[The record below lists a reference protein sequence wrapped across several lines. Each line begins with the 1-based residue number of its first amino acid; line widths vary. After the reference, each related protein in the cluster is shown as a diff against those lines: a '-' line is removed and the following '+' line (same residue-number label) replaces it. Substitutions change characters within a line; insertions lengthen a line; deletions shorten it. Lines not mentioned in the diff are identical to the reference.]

1 MPELVKRMDI
11 NSKFS
16 DISKILK
23 GSAVRELLKY
33 AEKPDVISF
42 SGGMPNPLSFPIKD
56 IEEIV
61 QYILENY
68 GAKALQYGTT
78 EGVEEL
84 RDLISKRLKSKYNIN
99 AKKENL
105 ITLNGSQSGLYMV
118 SKIFLNRKDY
128 VISEAPTY
136 VGAIT
141 AFNAQDPSWIA
152 IDLENDGMNMSILES
167 KIKYVLGEGK
177 IPKFIYVIPTFQNP
191 AGLTWSL
198 SKRKELLEIASKY
211 DLVIF
216 EDDPYNEIRFSG
228 DTILPIKTYDTEGR
242 VIYMGTFS
250 KVLSPGIRLG
260 YILAS
265 DEILK
270 KVSLLKQGVDLC
282 TNVFSQYM
290 AVEYLKRGIIDKQV
304 PKIVDLYRKKRDL
317 MLESLEKYM
326 PEGTEWTRPDGGMFL
341 WVTLDKRIDTEIL
354 LKKALENKV
363 AYVIGSAFY
372 PDGRGKNS
380 MRLNFTF
387 SKDED
392 IVEGIKRLG
401 KVVREELS

>member
-1 MPELVKRMDI
+1 MDV

-16 DISKILK
+16 EISKGLK

-42 SGGMPNPLSFPIKD
+42 GGGMPNPLSFPIKD
-56 IEEIV
+56 VEDIV
-61 QYILENY
+61 HYILENY
-68 GAKALQYGTT
+68 GAKALQYGST

-84 RDLISKRLKSKYNIN
+84 RELISTRLNSKYNFN
-99 AKKENL
+99 ARKEN
-105 ITLNGSQSGLYMV
+105 IIMLNGSQSGLYMV
-118 SKIFLNRKDY
+118 SKVFLNRKDY

-136 VGAIT
+136 AGAIA
-141 AFNAQDPSWIA
+141 AFNAQDPSWLA
-152 IDLENDGMNMSILES
+152 IDLENDGMDLNMLEK
-167 KIKYVLGEGK
+167 KIKFALNEGK
-177 IPKFIYVIPTFQNP
+177 TPKFIYVIPTFQNP

-211 DLVIF
+211 DLIVF
-216 EDDPYNEIRFSG
+216 EDDPYSEIRFSG
-228 DTILPIKTYDTEGR
+228 EPVSPIKSLDKENR

-260 YILAS
+260 YIFAN
-265 DEILK
+265 DEILRK
-270 KVSLLKQGVDLC
+270 ISLLKQGVDLC
-282 TNVFSQYM
+282 TNVFSQYLAM
-290 AVEYLKRGIIDKQV
+290 EYLKRGVIDQQV

-326 PEGTEWTRPDGGMFL
+326 PDGTEWTRPEGGMFL
-341 WVTLDKRIDTEIL
+341 WVTLDKKIDTEIL
-354 LKKALENKV
+354 LKKALEKKV

-380 MRLNFTF
+380 MRLNFTY
-387 SKDED
+387 SKDND
-392 IVEGIKRLG
+392 IIEGIKRLG
-401 KVVREELS
+401 SVIREEMS

>member
-1 MPELVKRMDI
+1 MDV

-16 DISKILK
+16 EISKGLK

-42 SGGMPNPLSFPIKD
+42 GGGMPNPLSFPIKD
-56 IEEIV
+56 VEDIV
-61 QYILENY
+61 HYILENY
-68 GAKALQYGTT
+68 GAKALQYGST

-84 RDLISKRLKSKYNIN
+84 RELISTRLNSKYNFN
-99 AKKENL
+99 ARKEN
-105 ITLNGSQSGLYMV
+105 IIMLNGSQSGLYMV
-118 SKIFLNRKDY
+118 SKVFLNRKDY

-136 VGAIT
+136 VGAIA
-141 AFNAQDPSWIA
+141 AFNAQDPSWLA
-152 IDLENDGMNMSILES
+152 IDLENDGMDLNMLEK
-167 KIKYVLGEGK
+167 KIKFALSEGK
-177 IPKFIYVIPTFQNP
+177 TPKFIYVIPTFQNP

-211 DLVIF
+211 DLIVF
-216 EDDPYNEIRFSG
+216 EDDPYSEIRFSG
-228 DTILPIKTYDTEGR
+228 EPVSPIKSLDKENR

-260 YILAS
+260 YIFAN
-265 DEILK
+265 DEILRK
-270 KVSLLKQGVDLC
+270 ISLLKQGVDLC
-282 TNVFSQYM
+282 TNVFSQYLAM
-290 AVEYLKRGIIDKQV
+290 EYLKRGVIDQQV

-326 PEGTEWTRPDGGMFL
+326 PDGTEWTRPEGGMFL
-341 WVTLDKRIDTEIL
+341 WVTLDKKIDTEIL
-354 LKKALENKV
+354 LKKALEKKV

-380 MRLNFTF
+380 MRLNFTY
-387 SKDED
+387 SKDND
-392 IVEGIKRLG
+392 IIEGIKRLG
-401 KVVREELS
+401 SVIREEMS

>member
-1 MPELVKRMDI
+1 MDV

-16 DISKILK
+16 EISKGLK

-42 SGGMPNPLSFPIKD
+42 GGGMPNPLSFPIKD
-56 IEEIV
+56 VEDIV
-61 QYILENY
+61 HYILENY
-68 GAKALQYGTT
+68 GAKALQYGST

-84 RDLISKRLKSKYNIN
+84 RELISTRLNSKYNFN
-99 AKKENL
+99 ARKEN
-105 ITLNGSQSGLYMV
+105 IIMLNGSQSGLYMV
-118 SKIFLNRKDY
+118 SKVFLNRKDY

-136 VGAIT
+136 VGAIA
-141 AFNAQDPSWIA
+141 AFNAQDPSWLA
-152 IDLENDGMNMSILES
+152 IDLENDGMDLNMLEK
-167 KIKYVLGEGK
+167 KIKFALNEGK
-177 IPKFIYVIPTFQNP
+177 TPKFIYVIPTFQNP

-211 DLVIF
+211 DLIVF
-216 EDDPYNEIRFSG
+216 EDDPYSEIRFSG
-228 DTILPIKTYDTEGR
+228 EPVSPIKSLDKENR

-260 YILAS
+260 YIFAN
-265 DEILK
+265 DEILRK
-270 KVSLLKQGVDLC
+270 ISLLKQGVDLC
-282 TNVFSQYM
+282 TNVFSQYLAM
-290 AVEYLKRGIIDKQV
+290 EYLKRGVIDQQV

-326 PEGTEWTRPDGGMFL
+326 PDGTEWTRPEGGMFL
-341 WVTLDKRIDTEIL
+341 WVTLDKKIDTEIL
-354 LKKALENKV
+354 LKKALEKKV

-380 MRLNFTF
+380 MRLNFTY
-387 SKDED
+387 SKDND
-392 IVEGIKRLG
+392 IIEGIKRLG
-401 KVVREELS
+401 SVIREEMS

>member
-1 MPELVKRMDI
+1 MDV

-16 DISKILK
+16 EISKGLK

-42 SGGMPNPLSFPIKD
+42 GGGMPNPLSFPIKD
-56 IEEIV
+56 VEDIV
-61 QYILENY
+61 HYILENY
-68 GAKALQYGTT
+68 GAKALQYGST

-84 RDLISKRLKSKYNIN
+84 RELISTRLNSKYNFN
-99 AKKENL
+99 ARKEN
-105 ITLNGSQSGLYMV
+105 IIMLNGSQSGLYMV
-118 SKIFLNRKDY
+118 SKVFLNRKDY

-136 VGAIT
+136 VGAIA
-141 AFNAQDPSWIA
+141 AFNAQDPSWLA
-152 IDLENDGMNMSILES
+152 IDLENDGMDLNMLEK
-167 KIKYVLGEGK
+167 KIKFALNEGK
-177 IPKFIYVIPTFQNP
+177 TPKFIYVIPTFQNP

-211 DLVIF
+211 DLIVF

-228 DTILPIKTYDTEGR
+228 EPVSPIKSLDKENR

-260 YILAS
+260 YIFAN
-265 DEILK
+265 DEILRK
-270 KVSLLKQGVDLC
+270 ISLLKQGVDLC
-282 TNVFSQYM
+282 TNVFSQYLAM
-290 AVEYLKRGIIDKQV
+290 EYLKRGVIDQQV

-326 PEGTEWTRPDGGMFL
+326 PDGTEWTRPEGGMFL
-341 WVTLDKRIDTEIL
+341 WVTLDKKIDTEIL
-354 LKKALENKV
+354 LKKALEKKV

-380 MRLNFTF
+380 MRLNFTY
-387 SKDED
+387 SKDND
-392 IVEGIKRLG
+392 IIEGIKRLG
-401 KVVREELS
+401 SVIREEMS

>member
-1 MPELVKRMDI
+1 MDI
-11 NSKFS
+11 KSKFS
-16 DISKILK
+16 DLSKNLK

-33 AEKPDVISF
+33 AEKPEVISF
-42 SGGMPNPLSFPIKD
+42 SGGMPNPLSFPVKE

-61 QYILENY
+61 DYILENY

-84 RDLISKRLKSKYNIN
+84 RELVSLRLKSKYNIN
-99 AKKENL
+99 AKKENI

-152 IDLENDGMNMSILES
+152 IDLENDGMDMNILES
-167 KIKYVLGEGK
+167 KIKSAINEGK

-191 AGLTWSL
+191 AGITWSL

-211 DLVIF
+211 DLIIF

-228 DTILPIKTYDTEGR
+228 DPILPIKAFDTEDR

-260 YILAS
+260 YVLANE
-265 DEILK
+265 EIIK
-270 KVSLLKQGVDLC
+270 KINLLKQGVDLC
-282 TNVFSQYM
+282 TNVFSQYI
-290 AVEYLKRGIIDKQV
+290 AIEYLKRGVIDKQI
-304 PKIVDLYRKKRDL
+304 PKIVELYRRKRDV
-317 MLESLEKYM
+317 MLESLERYM
-326 PEGTEWTRPDGGMFL
+326 PDGTEWTKPNGGMFL
-341 WVTLDKRIDTEIL
+341 WVTLDKRINTETL
-354 LKKALENKV
+354 LNKALENKV
-363 AYVIGSAFY
+363 AYVVGSAFY

-380 MRLNFTF
+380 MRLNFTY

-392 IVEGIKRLG
+392 IVEGIRRLG
-401 KVVREELS
+401 KVVKEELS